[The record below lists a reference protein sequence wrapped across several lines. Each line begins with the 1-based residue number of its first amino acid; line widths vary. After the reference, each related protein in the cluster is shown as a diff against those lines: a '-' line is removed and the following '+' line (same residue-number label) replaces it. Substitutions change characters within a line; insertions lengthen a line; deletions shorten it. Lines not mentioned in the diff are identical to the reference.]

1 MPNSKFKI
9 VVGAGDWGSPLS
21 EEATF
26 DTLEEAQAAAR
37 EYLERQRQEG
47 GSGVPL
53 RVAVEETRPD
63 GSVAKHSV
71 D

>member
-1 MPNSKFKI
+1 MPDHKCKI
-9 VVGAGDWGSPLS
+9 VAGADDWGSPLS

-26 DTLEEAQAAAR
+26 DTLDEAQAAAR
-37 EYLERQRQEG
+37 EYLERQRREG

-53 RVAVEETRPD
+53 RVVVEETRPD